1 MYDGFYAVST
11 DMEGDVAEIIA
22 INKRRWQIEE
32 CFRIMK
38 TDFDARPIYLQR
50 EDRIKAH
57 FLICFLSLLIYR
69 ILEYKLEKKYTSEQ
83 IIDTLRKMN
92 VTKLKEGLGYIPSYT
107 RTDLTDLLHE
117 LFGFETDREIIK
129 RSTMRNIIK
138 YTNRRR
144 RNMGRN

>member
-1 MYDGFYAVST
+1 
-11 DMEGDVAEIIA
+11 
-22 INKRRWQIEE
+22 
-32 CFRIMK
+32 MK

-83 IIDTLRKMN
+83 IIDTLRQMN

-138 YTNRRR
+138 YTKEHHI
-144 RNMGRN
+144 